1 MEPFGYNRKRRISS
15 QRASHTRR
23 EREREK
29 TRKGEKLCLSRD
41 EYNRKSSRSREVG
54 DQINRWR
61 VLLSRTPQ
69 LGTRST
75 RLPSSRLPPP
85 FEKKKVKT
93 QSARPRSCHPRFIF
107 LYPKKSYLKERTS
120 LFTQDQLCVDNRC
133 YSLSIIIHSILL
145 FFFSVMGP
153 AEEHS
158 GASAAAVDEEERVIM
173 SLDVPDRS
181 FSLSRP
187 RSILSITK
195 KTGAASGPMTAG
207 LQCAWFLSPCI
218 AHLRC

>member
-1 MEPFGYNRKRRISS
+1 MLFSIYN
-15 QRASHTRR
+15 
-23 EREREK
+23 
-29 TRKGEKLCLSRD
+29 
-41 EYNRKSSRSREVG
+41 Y
-54 DQINRWR
+54 
-61 VLLSRTPQ
+61 
-69 LGTRST
+69 
-75 RLPSSRLPPP
+75 
-85 FEKKKVKT
+85 T
-93 QSARPRSCHPRFIF
+93 QHFI
-107 LYPKKSYLKERTS
+107 
-120 LFTQDQLCVDNRC
+120 
-133 YSLSIIIHSILL
+133 I
-145 FFFSVMGP
+145 FFSVMGP